1 MGLVDREYSY
11 IEISGT
17 KYSPYSGLDDSSTRD
32 TFFMSMNFD
41 VFRPELN
48 VEYTVNSVFLQL
60 KSGQVLTIT
69 PNGSVPLTFVLKNY
83 NDDIENVTEFYD
95 AVTIELK

>member
-1 MGLVDREYSY
+1 MAGLE
-11 IEISGT
+11 G
-17 KYSPYSGLDDSSTRD
+17 SPTQNT
-32 TFFMSMNFD
+32 TFVKMAYD

-48 VEYTVNSVFLQL
+48 VEYTVNLVFLQL

-69 PNGSVPLTFVLKNY
+69 PNGTVPLTFVIKNY